1 MIHRPLTW
9 ARRVFGAAGIV
20 GLLMLLPH
28 YFLFEK
34 IGRDYPP
41 AITHPEFFYGF
52 IGVAVAWQF
61 AFLVI
66 ARDPARYRLLMIPA
80 VLEKQRQVR
89 QLQEQNANLQ
99 KQIEAKRERI
109 ERLRSSRTQQEMEIR
124 ERLKLLKEKETTF
137 ILQDQPKP
145 QPNQPV
151 E

>member
-1 MIHRPLTW
+1 MKQ
-9 ARRVFGAAGIV
+9 ARWVFRAAGII

-52 IGVAVAWQF
+52 VGVAVAWQF

-80 VLEKQRQVR
+80 VLEKLSFGIAALVLFAQQRIPGPALAGGLLDLVWAA
-89 QLQEQNANLQ
+89 LFLVAY
-99 KQIEAKRERI
+99 
-109 ERLRSSRTQQEMEIR
+109 LRWTSPAR
-124 ERLKLLKEKETTF
+124 
-137 ILQDQPKP
+137 
-145 QPNQPV
+145 
-151 E
+151 

>member
-1 MIHRPLTW
+1 MKQ
-9 ARRVFGAAGIV
+9 ARWVFMAAGII

-52 IGVAVAWQF
+52 VGVAVAWQF

-80 VLEKQRQVR
+80 VLEKLSFGIAALV
-89 QLQEQNANLQ
+89 LF
-99 KQIEAKRERI
+99 
-109 ERLRSSRTQQEMEIR
+109 TQQRIPAPALAGGLLDLVWAALFLIAF
-124 ERLKLLKEKETTF
+124 LKW
-137 ILQDQPKP
+137 IPRHPASQQSR
-145 QPNQPV
+145 
-151 E
+151 

>member
-28 YFLFEK
+28 YFLFET

-80 VLEKQRQVR
+80 VLEKLSFGVAALILFAQQRIPAPALAGGLLDLVWAA
-89 QLQEQNANLQ
+89 LFLVAF
-99 KQIEAKRERI
+99 
-109 ERLRSSRTQQEMEIR
+109 LRWTSPDR
-124 ERLKLLKEKETTF
+124 
-137 ILQDQPKP
+137 
-145 QPNQPV
+145 
-151 E
+151 